1 MNYELKKIMRFLII
15 SDIHGATDAFQLA
28 IDAFQREHADYFI
41 LCGDYLYHG
50 PRNMLPIGYEP
61 ANLAPLMNTMKEKM
75 IAIRGNC
82 DAEVDQMLLDF
93 PIMSDYSTVFHANRR
108 CLVTHGHLP
117 LPPLSSGDI
126 VISGHTHVPRL
137 EEDNGILYVN
147 PGSTTIP
154 KSLSKPGYAVM
165 DDTSVTLKT
174 LRDGDIVK
182 SRKL

>member
-1 MNYELKKIMRFLII
+1 
-15 SDIHGATDAFQLA
+15 
-28 IDAFQREHADYFI
+28 
-41 LCGDYLYHG
+41 
-50 PRNMLPIGYEP
+50 MLPIGYDP
-61 ANLAPLMNTMKEKM
+61 ADLAPLLNTQKEK
-75 IAIRGNC
+75 ILAVRGNC
-82 DAEVDQMLLDF
+82 DAEVDQMLLEF
-93 PIMSDYSTVFHANRR
+93 PMMSDYLMVFHANHR

-117 LPPLSSGDI
+117 LPPLSPGDI

-165 DDTSVTLKT
+165 DDTSITLKT
-174 LRDGDIVK
+174 LREGDIVK